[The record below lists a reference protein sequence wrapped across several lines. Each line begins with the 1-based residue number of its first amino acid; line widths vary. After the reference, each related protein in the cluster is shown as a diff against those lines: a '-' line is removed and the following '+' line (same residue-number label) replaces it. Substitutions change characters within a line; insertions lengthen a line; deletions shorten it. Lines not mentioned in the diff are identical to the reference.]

1 MIKVKQIV
9 KQSSKQTTISKKVN
23 SNLASKI
30 GGSGGSRTHDQRLM
44 SPLLYLLSYA
54 TNSKNIP

>member
-1 MIKVKQIV
+1 MKVTKTIKREK
-9 KQSSKQTTISKKVN
+9 
-23 SNLASKI
+23 LASKI

-44 SPLLYLLSYA
+44 SPLLYQLSYA